1 MLLGKWF
8 LEPMKLSPFLR
19 WAQWYFSR
27 RGLVSRAGLG
37 AGIWEQG
44 GAASKPKS
52 SVLVG
57 CPLDAGHR
65 DHASMLTNHQNAA
78 ARSPVRGISGLL
90 SQPLYLPKRVR
101 ILSKQLWDRPSSPCD
116 IEAPHTV
123 GLFWCVCG
131 LPDLAYFLPG
141 WGKRERES
149 SWLMELL

>member
-8 LEPMKLSPFLR
+8 LELVRLSPSLR
-19 WAQWYFSR
+19 WAQCYFSK

-65 DHASMLTNHQNAA
+65 DHASMLTNHQNATA
-78 ARSPVRGISGLL
+78 LSPVRGISGLL
-90 SQPLYLPKRVR
+90 PQPLYVPEQVG
-101 ILSKQLWDRPSSPCD
+101 ILSKQLWDRPGSPCD

-123 GLFWCVCG
+123 GLF
-131 LPDLAYFLPG
+131 
-141 WGKRERES
+141 
-149 SWLMELL
+149 